1 MDQIIIGQPL
11 EEFIKGSLEYA
22 RDAVR
27 RAFDKQFSY
36 LGEKAWRLSIADT
49 FTDFVVVYETEA
61 GEPNEFYRVPYT
73 TDAEGKI
80 VFAAREAWEPVEL
93 VYRPVTAGA
102 EMAGESV
109 GGQGHDTD
117 AAQADTVTDGTALPR
132 KPGGGKRLDEEQA
145 GTVRLAE
152 GQGAGGPKRIKAIGI
167 TAGVVNGNHRRYAA
181 EVLSAAVADMRR
193 HLHESA
199 GQGRAVYLL
208 GEAEHPESKP
218 SRRPNIRETVVKW
231 DGIEFNAASGQV
243 ELDGHLIETA
253 AGRDIQAL
261 LEGGVM
267 PALSQRGRGR
277 SHFVEENGERI
288 EEVDELTLTGYDMVM
303 EPSDPFA
310 GVTMA
315 ENEEPTEDDM
325 DPEKLAEMIRQHPEL
340 FKGVVADEVKTMT
353 EAQRKA
359 LEADVRKALGI
370 AEDADLYAS
379 LTEAVKAQRELAE
392 LKNKQAVATAIAEAT
407 KSLPYGEKL
416 NKLFTEAVLE
426 AAPASV
432 EAVTALI
439 AQKRKEYD
447 ALVSAKLLLAMGK
460 NVDVVGP
467 VIESET
473 GGNWPAYAQVA
484 HDFTE
489 ALIKSGNVRA
499 WQPKAPKNRNE
510 QVAAQMLERFD
521 TVYRD
526 NLARE
531 AQMYA
536 EATTA
541 AGLNLPYGVSRAILG
556 AVWPTLVAT
565 GLFDVAPVDQAPVYI
580 YYESYA
586 DESNKHVAVTREEV
600 TTDRNDWVSLA
611 YKRLQ
616 PGTVVVENHANNVVY
631 TEGTDYIIDYT
642 NGAIMELATI
652 GDTTNCHVSYHYD
665 AVRGGEGAAIQSGK
679 MTLSRTLMDI
689 QADRLATQVNNEAM
703 VFSRSQLGWD
713 ATNRTLMSLI
723 NEIRRIIDADL
734 MFDALSAALGVSSNS
749 GGTWTIATD
758 PIIDFVS
765 YIGVSKDKIAKRYY
779 EPTGILLSSTRGD
792 AIANWDGFTAA
803 GKRPDADLNA
813 NGYIGRLKGLP
824 VFVSTEFSDSYALVF
839 NRQHVFHRVYQPMQ
853 LKGPFQTYSSGNLVA
868 AEQWYAEEYNGTAIP
883 VRSKASYVAIA

>member
-1 MDQIIIGQPL
+1 MEQIVIDKPL
-11 EEFIKGSLEYA
+11 LEFVKGSLEYA
-22 RDAVR
+22 QDTAR
-27 RAFDKQFSY
+27 RAFNKQFAY
-36 LGEKAWRLSIADT
+36 LGEQAWRLMIADT
-49 FTDFVVVYETEA
+49 FTDFVVVSEMES
-61 GEPNEFYRVPYT
+61 GEPNAFYRVPYT
-73 TDAEGKI
+73 TDAEGAL
-80 VFAAREAWEPVEL
+80 VFAAREAWERVEL
-93 VYRPVTAGA
+93 VYQATAEPQTDTDGA
-102 EMAGESV
+102 GMESV
-109 GGQGHDTD
+109 TGQPTLSETQPEPVS
-117 AAQADTVTDGTALPR
+117 AR
-132 KPGGGKRLDEEQA
+132 KTGGKRLDEERA
-145 GTVRLAE
+145 GVVQLVE
-152 GQGAGGPKRIKAIGI
+152 GQGAGPKRIKAIGI

-181 EVLSAAVADMRR
+181 EVLKAAVADMRQ

-231 DGIEFNAASGQV
+231 DGIEFNEAQGQV
-243 ELDGHLIETA
+243 ELAGHLIETA

-277 SHFVEENGERI
+277 SHFVDEGGARI

-315 ENEEPTEDDM
+315 ESTEDEM
-325 DPEKLAEMIRQHPEL
+325 DPEKLAEMIREHPEL
-340 FKGVVADEVKTMT
+340 FKGVVADEVKSMT

-359 LEADVRKALGI
+359 LEAAVRQALGI

-392 LKNKQAVATAIAEAT
+392 MKQKQAVAAAIAEAT

-416 NKLFTEAVLE
+416 NKLFTEAVRD
-426 AAPASV
+426 AAPVTV

-460 NVDVVGP
+460 GLDVVGP
-467 VIESET
+467 VIESAT

-489 ALIKSGNVRA
+489 ALIRSGNLKP
-499 WQPKAPKNRNE
+499 WQPLAPKTRNE

-521 TVYRD
+521 ACYKD
-526 NLARE
+526 QLARE
-531 AQMYA
+531 AQMYS

-586 DESNKHVAVTREEV
+586 DETSKHVAVTREEV
-600 TTDRNDWVSLA
+600 TTDRDDWVSLT

-616 PGTVVVENHANNVVY
+616 PGTVVVENHANNVTY

-652 GDTTNCHVSYHYD
+652 GDATNCHVSYHYD

-689 QADRLATQVNNEAM
+689 QADRLATQINNEAL

-723 NEIRRIIDADL
+723 NEIRRIIDSDL
-734 MFDALSAALGVSSNS
+734 MFDALSASLGVASNS
-749 GGTWTIATD
+749 GGTWTSATD

-803 GKRPDADLNA
+803 GKRPDADLLA